1 MTKNDTDDAPVVV
14 TNLVDVGHAGH
25 DLSEEHPA
33 LRPGPLEIAPPY
45 LCILPTYLL

>member
-14 TNLVDVGHAGH
+14 TNLVDIGHARH

-33 LRPGPLEIAPPY
+33 L
-45 LCILPTYLL
+45 LPVPRR